1 MPKKKGDGDMRARK
15 QTLKFRNRPY
25 IISAYAIGGKK
36 EGEGP
41 LHDWF
46 DECLSDDTYGEN
58 TWEKSESRM
67 LKTAMTECMR
77 RGGKTTE
84 EIGAVLSGD
93 LLNQLMSSSFMAR
106 DLQIPF
112 LGMYGACSTMTESL
126 MLGAVLT
133 DGGYSDNVMIGASS
147 HYCTAER
154 QFRFPL
160 ELGNQRT
167 PTAQWTVTGSGAA
180 IITQSGMG
188 PYITHIT
195 PGKIID
201 MGIKDANNMGAA
213 MAPAFCETLITHFL
227 DTGRSPN
234 YYDSIISGDLGH
246 VGKEIAIDIAKARGY
261 NIKPNYN
268 DCGVLIFDKEKQDT
282 HSGGSG
288 CGCCGSVFSGYFF
301 KQLKAK
307 KLKKVLLIATGA
319 LMNSTSSQQGES
331 IPGIAH
337 AISIE
342 I

>member
-1 MPKKKGDGDMRARK
+1 MQKLGK
-15 QTLKFRNRPY
+15 QTIKFDNPPT
-25 IISAYAIGGKK
+25 ILDCASIVGPK
-36 EGEGP
+36 EAQGP
-41 LHDWF
+41 LAEYF
-46 DECLSDDTYGEN
+46 DQTLEDEFWGEK
-58 TWEKSESRM
+58 TWEKAESKIIKETVNTVISKSGVPSDQIDLM
-67 LKTAMTECMR
+67 IA
-77 RGGKTTE
+77 
-84 EIGAVLSGD
+84 GD
-93 LLNQLMSSSFMAR
+93 LLNQCISSSFGLREAN
-106 DLQIPF
+106 IPF
-112 LGMYGACSTMTESL
+112 LGVFGACSTFVES
-126 MLGAVLT
+126 MCIGSICVESFAKNVLCAT
-133 DGGYSDNVMIGASS
+133 SS
-147 HYCTAER
+147 HFCSAEK

-167 PTAQWTVTGSGAA
+167 PTAQWTVTGSSAA

-234 YYDSIISGDLGH
+234 YYDAIISGDLGH

>member
-1 MPKKKGDGDMRARK
+1 MQKLGK
-15 QTLKFRNRPY
+15 QTIKFDNPPT
-25 IISAYAIGGKK
+25 ILDCASIVGPK
-36 EGEGP
+36 EAQGP
-41 LHDWF
+41 LAEYF
-46 DECLSDDTYGEN
+46 DQTLEDEFWGEK
-58 TWEKSESRM
+58 TWEKAESKIIKETVNTVISKSGVPSDQIDLM
-67 LKTAMTECMR
+67 IA
-77 RGGKTTE
+77 
-84 EIGAVLSGD
+84 GD
-93 LLNQLMSSSFMAR
+93 LLNQCISSSFGLREAN
-106 DLQIPF
+106 IPF
-112 LGMYGACSTMTESL
+112 LGVFGACSTFVESICI
-126 MLGAVLT
+126 GSICVESFAKNVLCAT
-133 DGGYSDNVMIGASS
+133 SS
-147 HYCTAER
+147 HFCSAEK

-167 PTAQWTVTGSGAA
+167 PTAQWTVAGSGAA

-234 YYDSIISGDLGH
+234 YYDAIISGDLGH